1 MSVITN
7 PIKIPRNNSVSNYII
22 SSSSPNE
29 KLSMM
34 MERMKLRETFY
45 KDEEVLSKSSPA
57 CILTEYMSVY
67 LSESDDDLIYS
78 LDGSELGSEQGEKNN
93 NIEDVDNSEV
103 DYFDGDFTKDN
114 PVINE
119 MFENVSKYLL
129 EREQNEANG
138 DHLQVPLHE
147 LPLKRRG
154 R

>member
-129 EREQNEANG
+129 EREQNEDLEINYR
-138 DHLQVPLHE
+138 DTPEV
-147 LPLKRRG
+147 
-154 R
+154 